1 MDEKAP
7 YRDIDIQ
14 KAAIIFVSMNNGVM
28 KSIQEKYIPPMIKMF
43 PFEVEKRAN
52 MTFSGFDA
60 PFYAQW

>member
-1 MDEKAP
+1 
-7 YRDIDIQ
+7 
-14 KAAIIFVSMNNGVM
+14 MNNGVM